1 MSSARQRLL
10 LSEDEAWLVGLAS
23 TAILISHASIAVPS
37 LFGAGL
43 AFLFYDH
50 LAQPGVPFVPFALFV
65 AISMSITA
73 FPVLMRILQDRGIL
87 QTSLGRIASACSL
100 RAGLAQG
107 R

>member
-1 MSSARQRLL
+1 MSSARQRLF

-37 LFGAGL
+37 LFGADL

-50 LAQPGVPFVPFALFV
+50 LAQPGAPFIPFALFV

-73 FPVLMRILQDRGIL
+73 FPVLMRGFCR
-87 QTSLGRIASACSL
+87 TAAFSKR
-100 RAGLAQG
+100 R
-107 R
+107 